1 MDTNDLRTVEF
12 VTSLG
17 NSDGKPIAGTERKH
31 ILLFNSKYINDAEI
45 EAVINDGSWEFDQ
58 RFVEVSEKQL
68 EYLKGN
74 IEVR

>member
-17 NSDGKPIAGTERKH
+17 NSAGKPITGTERKH
-31 ILLFNSKYINDAEI
+31 ILLFNSKYISDTEI
-45 EAVINDGSWEFDQ
+45 EAAINDGSWEFDP

-68 EYLKGN
+68 KYLKGS
-74 IEVR
+74 I